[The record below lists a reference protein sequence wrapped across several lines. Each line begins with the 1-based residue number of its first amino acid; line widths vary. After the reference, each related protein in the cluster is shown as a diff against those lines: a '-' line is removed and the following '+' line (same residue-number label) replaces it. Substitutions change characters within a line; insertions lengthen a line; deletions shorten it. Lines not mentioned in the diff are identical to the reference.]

1 MTLIHE
7 LEDYDNVFPIKKNKR
22 QRRTQKHENKNHLYI
37 KNINPKTVNQQT
49 AFSYFDDDFNLLL
62 HGLAGTGKT
71 FISLYLALEH
81 ILSNLEYNK
90 TVTIVRSV
98 VPSRDMGFLPGNEK
112 DKAKV
117 YEAPYIGIC
126 NELFGRGDAY
136 EILKSKRLVNFITT
150 SFIRGTNLDNTIII
164 VDECQNMTDQELH
177 TVMTRVGENS
187 KIIFSGDFRQNDLV
201 YKKNDQSGI
210 HNFMKILHKMKHFR
224 TVEFDENDIVRSA
237 LVKEYIIQRA
247 RMGFDQI

>member
-1 MTLIHE
+1 MTLIHN
-7 LEDYDNVFPIKKNKR
+7 LEDYENVFPIKKNKR
-22 QRRTQKHENKNHLYI
+22 QRRTEKRENKNHLHI
-37 KNINPKTVNQQT
+37 KEINPKTLNQQT
-49 AFSYFDDDFNLLL
+49 AFSFYDDGFNLLL

-71 FISLYLALEH
+71 FISLYLALDE
-81 ILSNLEYNK
+81 ILLQPESNK

-112 DKAKV
+112 EKAKV

-150 SFIRGTNLDNTIII
+150 SFIRGTNLDNTIIL

-187 KIIFSGDFRQNDLV
+187 RIIFSGDFRQNDLV

-210 HNFMKILHKMKHFR
+210 KDFMSILHSMKRFR
-224 TVEFDENDIVRSA
+224 TVEFNEDDIVRSE
-237 LVKEYIIQRA
+237 LIREYIINRA
-247 RMGFDQI
+247 RMGFD